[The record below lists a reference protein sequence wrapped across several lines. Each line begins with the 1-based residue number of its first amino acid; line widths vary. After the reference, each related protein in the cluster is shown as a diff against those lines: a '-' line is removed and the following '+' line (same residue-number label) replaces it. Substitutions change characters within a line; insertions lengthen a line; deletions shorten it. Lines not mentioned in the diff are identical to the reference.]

1 MSKFSG
7 TGVALV
13 TPFNDRGQID
23 FEALKRVLL
32 HAATGVDYYVV
43 LGTTGESVTTSP
55 EEKGSI
61 LKFVKEHNPRSL
73 PIVYGIGGNNT
84 AHVLEEL
91 GHTDLAG
98 VAAILSVS
106 PYYNKPSQEGIVRHF
121 TKIADESPVPVILYN
136 VPGRTSS
143 NLTASTTL
151 RLASHKNI
159 VGIKEA
165 SGIIEQCL
173 LIARDKPADFDLI
186 SGDDMLT
193 LPILSIGGAGVI
205 SVLANAYPLV
215 FNRMIAAFRGGNHEA
230 AAREAQQLA
239 GINSL
244 MYEEGSPVG
253 VKELLKELGVCDS
266 HVRLPMTGASPGL
279 RQRIIAAA
287 KQIKP

>member
-13 TPFNDRGQID
+13 TPFDERGQID
-23 FEALKRVLL
+23 FDALGKVLV
-32 HAATGVDYYVV
+32 HTATGVDYYVV

-55 EEKGSI
+55 EEKAAI

-84 AHVLEEL
+84 AHVLEEIR
-91 GHTDLAG
+91 HTDLMG
-98 VAAILSVS
+98 VDAILSVS

-121 TKIADESPVPVILYN
+121 TGIAEESPVPVILYN

-151 RLASHKNI
+151 KLASHENI
-159 VGIKEA
+159 AGIKEA
-165 SGIIEQCL
+165 SGMIDQCL
-173 LIARDKPADFDLI
+173 LIARDKPTDFDLI

-193 LPILSIGGAGVI
+193 LPILSIGGSGVI

-230 AAREAQQLA
+230 AAREAQQLV

-253 VKELLKELGVCDS
+253 VKALLRELGVCGN
-266 HVRLPMTGASPGL
+266 HVRLPMVEASPGL
-279 RQRIIAAA
+279 RERIIAAA
-287 KQIKP
+287 KLVKP